1 MEPDTKVFESKGF
14 ESNVFESKEK
24 RTKGRPKKILPTCNI
39 CDEKINQTN
48 HSIVCCPFCEFEAC
62 RTCCQTFL
70 CTIEDPHCMNTSCCK
85 RWTQKFLSESMTQTF
100 LTTTYKEHR
109 EKFLFDK
116 EMAMMPATQIVI
128 EHLRY
133 QESLKKELH
142 DIQLSIHYLTRR
154 RDKLRHMIYINAPPP
169 REDDPEYDENN
180 DNTLKQG
187 SERRAFVRRC
197 ADSSCRGFLSS
208 AWKCGICFQRT
219 CHKCHVLKVEG
230 QDHACD
236 PDHVETV
243 KLLANDSKTCPKC
256 GVYIY
261 KTEGCNQMWCT
272 QCHIAF
278 DWVTGRVQTKVHNP
292 HYYEW
297 IRQQNI
303 SGMDRDPMDFQCGRE
318 LHQGMLRYELIHPS
332 KPYVNQ
338 FLRILQV
345 SMHVQDTVVPR
356 YRVDPEV
363 CCERLRIQYLRNEI
377 SEEHFRIYVQRMYK
391 KNEKKREISDVLAVY
406 IHSVTDILFRFVDRA
421 EYYYNHGNES
431 NESNELNKSIQW
443 IESNDSKELNKSIQW
458 IQSNDSI
465 ESNKSNDSN
474 ESHELTE
481 IIKEVERLIQYCNE
495 CFLDIGKMYQGQ
507 AIQFQWP
514 IPNNH
519 FMFLTTIK

>member
-1 MEPDTKVFESKGF
+1 MHIRYRM
-14 ESNVFESKEK
+14 KENGISSVRLNHEENRNDLDK
-24 RTKGRPKKILPTCNI
+24 EVKAAKGRPKKIVPTCII

-48 HSIVCCPFCEFEAC
+48 HSIICCPFCDFEAC

-70 CTIEDPHCMNTSCCK
+70 CTIEDPHCMNMSCCK

-100 LTTTYKEHR
+100 LMTTYKEHR

-116 EMAMMPATQIVI
+116 EMAMMPATQLVV
-128 EHLRY
+128 EQMNY

-142 DIQLSIHYLTRR
+142 DIQMTIHYFTRR
-154 RDKLRHMIYINAPPP
+154 RDKLRHMIYINAQPP
-169 REDDPEYDENN
+169 REDDVDYDEN
-180 DNTLKQG
+180 TLNQS

-197 ADSSCRGFLSS
+197 ADPSCRGFLST
-208 AWKCGICFQRT
+208 AWKCGICSQRT

-230 QDHACD
+230 QEHTCH

-278 DWVTGRVQTKVHNP
+278 DWITGRVQTKVHNP

-297 IRQQNI
+297 IRQQNNF
-303 SGMDRDPMDFQCGRE
+303 GMDRDPMDFQCGRE
-318 LHQGMLRYELIHPS
+318 LHQDMLPYELIHNS
-332 KPYVNQ
+332 NKPYIIE

-345 SMHVQDTVVPR
+345 SMHVQNIVVPR
-356 YRVDPEV
+356 FRVDPEV
-363 CCERLRIQYLRNEI
+363 CCEKLRIQYLRNEI
-377 SEEHFRIYVQRMYK
+377 TEEHFRIHVQRMYK

-406 IHSVTDILFRFVDRA
+406 IHSVTDILFRFVERA
-421 EYYYNHGNES
+421 ER
-431 NESNELNKSIQW
+431 
-443 IESNDSKELNKSIQW
+443 
-458 IQSNDSI
+458 
-465 ESNKSNDSN
+465 SNDSN
-474 ESHELTE
+474 ESNDLTD
-481 IIKEVERLIQYCNE
+481 IIKEVERLIDYCNE
-495 CFLDIGKMYQGQ
+495 CFLDIGKIYQGQ
-507 AIQFQWP
+507 AIQFRWP
-514 IPNNH
+514 IPSNH